1 MHRRRWIL
9 GVALVA
15 WFAGAPLV
23 AVHNLHGHASK
34 VDERAR
40 SVVDARCPA
49 YVEPPTV
56 CPTGWH
62 VASAEERRHLQHWG
76 GDFNAEATQRRRDA
90 DRLLV
95 EAFTTAMEPWAAARS
110 KDMVQQA
117 DALVQS
123 ARRFEAR
130 APALAVCLSGQE
142 LTDNELRCCEGQ
154 VFHGPNADVETYSTP
169 IGGGPRCS

>member
-1 MHRRRWIL
+1 M
-9 GVALVA
+9 
-15 WFAGAPLV
+15 AG
-23 AVHNLHGHASK
+23 
-34 VDERAR
+34 ERAR
-40 SVVDARCPA
+40 GVVDARCPA
-49 YVEPPTV
+49 YVEPPTG

-62 VASAEERRHLQHWG
+62 VAPAEERQRLKLEHWR

-90 DRLLV
+90 DHLLV

-110 KDMVQQA
+110 KDMARQA

-130 APALAVCLSGQE
+130 APALDVCLAGKE
-142 LTDNELRCCEGQ
+142 LLQNELGCCEGQ
-154 VFHGPNADVETYSTP
+154 VFYGPNADVEHYSTP